1 LWRTTDAGKSVF
13 FIAGV
18 HSLGFSIKRLYAM
31 QMTGEHRIQASRES
45 NWAALSD
52 RNTLHQAISGCGN
65 IDKISDTE
73 LKAKIKV
80 VVGPVAMK
88 LADLLAVTT
97 CLLR

>member
-1 LWRTTDAGKSVF
+1 
-13 FIAGV
+13 
-18 HSLGFSIKRLYAM
+18 
-31 QMTGEHRIQASRES
+31 MTGEHRIQASRES

>member
-1 LWRTTDAGKSVF
+1 M
-13 FIAGV
+13 

>member
-1 LWRTTDAGKSVF
+1 
-13 FIAGV
+13 
-18 HSLGFSIKRLYAM
+18 M
-31 QMTGEHRIQASRES
+31 QMTGEPRIQASRES